1 MSNAAG
7 NDDNTNF
14 VDTSTDQGREL
25 LRQENRDALSDV
37 NDNTGQQDHNR
48 STERHDEQRE
58 ERRDPET
65 DQPVRMSPGDN
76 AREAIAKRFRR
87 AESVPFNGDPN
98 DPEMLYGDVARTHQ
112 EPEPDVDETIIS
124 GDRREQRPEPQ
135 KTEQQQQPQKRKLII
150 RGQEV
155 HLTDD
160 EILARA
166 AMVTAADSYL
176 EEARS
181 ILNEAKT
188 VKAERAGQRPQHPED
203 RSGTQDGELDP
214 PTDDNGARHPESRT
228 REVVEKIQ
236 FGDPEEAAAELDRL
250 IDERADKK
258 TDERQLKRL
267 LDNDLSKS
275 QKALKDFVAANPEL
289 NGDKMAAR
297 AIEQT
302 LYDIYEE
309 DIVKLGV
316 VDADKIPT
324 DPKAKAEWHRFYRVH
339 GHPVRTAAEALEE
352 AKTRVMRWRGNPAP
366 AQQQQ
371 QRKAP
376 DRVDV
381 NVNRTER
388 RAAIPNNPSRSVSP
402 RPDSA
407 SAPKATSRSDVIANM
422 RKARGQVTA

>member
-1 MSNAAG
+1 MTTNAG
-7 NDDNTNF
+7 NDDTTNF
-14 VDTSTDQGREL
+14 IDTSTDHGREI
-25 LRQENRDALSDV
+25 LRQENQDALSDV

-48 STERHDEQRE
+48 SNERHDDKRDD
-58 ERRDPET
+58 RIDPET
-65 DQPVRMSPGDN
+65 GQQARMSPGDS
-76 AREAIAKRFRR
+76 ARDAIAKRFRR
-87 AESVPFNGDPN
+87 SESVPYNGNPN

-124 GDRREQRPEPQ
+124 GDRREARPEPQ
-135 KTEQQQQPQKRKLII
+135 VEQQQQPQKRKLII

-155 HLTDD
+155 YLTEE

-166 AMVTAADSYL
+166 SMVTAADSYL

-188 VKAERAGQRPQHPED
+188 VKAERAGQRSQHPEN
-203 RSGTQDGELDP
+203 RSGTQDEELDA
-214 PTDDNGARHPESRT
+214 PTDGDARHPENRT

-258 TDERQLKRL
+258 TDERQIKRL
-267 LDNDLSKS
+267 MDNDLSKS

-316 VDADKIPT
+316 VDADKIPK
-324 DPKAKAEWHRFYRVH
+324 DPQKKAEWHRFYRVH
-339 GHPVRTAAEALEE
+339 GHPVKTAAEALEE
-352 AKTRVMRWRGNPAP
+352 AKTRVLRWRGNPAP
-366 AQQQQ
+366 AQQQ

-388 RAAIPNNPSRSVSP
+388 RAAIPNSPSRTVSP

-407 SAPKATSRSDVIANM
+407 AAPKATSRSDVIAGM
-422 RKARGQVTA
+422 RKARGQLTA